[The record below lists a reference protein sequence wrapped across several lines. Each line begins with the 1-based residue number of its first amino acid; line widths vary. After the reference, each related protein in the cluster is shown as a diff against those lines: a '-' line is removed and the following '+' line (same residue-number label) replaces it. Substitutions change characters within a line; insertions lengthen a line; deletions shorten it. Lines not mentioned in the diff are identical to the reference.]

1 MWQWHMWHNRDTFR
15 YTITLRSVTYTMPRL
30 SRRRNRAVQRW
41 KIKFQVFFQMKVRKV
56 SYGPSK
62 FEYFENFEKK
72 TLKLKIK
79 LWLYAC
85 VLESNSK
92 NPVLWSNRSEGDLV
106 KCVLR
111 ARDITWPD
119 HVTDHMTIWVVNPRL
134 TAVLMINQVGFA
146 LCVTIYI

>member
-1 MWQWHMWHNRDTFR
+1 MRGANGYLTKSMWHNHDTFR

-41 KIKFQVFFQMKVRKV
+41 KIKFQVFFQMKVRTV
-56 SYGPSK
+56 SYGRSK
-62 FEYFENFEKK
+62 FTLK

-79 LWLYAC
+79 LRLYAC

-111 ARDITWPD
+111 ARDITWPIMWLI
-119 HVTDHMTIWVVNPRL
+119 TWLNESL
-134 TAVLMINQVGFA
+134 TRG
-146 LCVTIYI
+146 

>member
-1 MWQWHMWHNRDTFR
+1 MYHMVPQNSN
-15 YTITLRSVTYTMPRL
+15 IS
-30 SRRRNRAVQRW
+30 
-41 KIKFQVFFQMKVRKV
+41 KI
-56 SYGPSK
+56 SK
-62 FEYFENFEKK
+62 KK

-111 ARDITWPD
+111 ARDIT
-119 HVTDHMTIWVVNPRL
+119 
-134 TAVLMINQVGFA
+134 
-146 LCVTIYI
+146 